1 MLRRLLACFA
11 LLTGL
16 VAVTSPAHAS
26 VSNLLD
32 CEIGITIDAADEKAD
47 DRRVCHHN
55 HDDADEADESD
66 KARNSPAKR
75 SKRVLRLP
83 VLYGVERA
91 HE

>member
-26 VSNLLD
+26 VSDLLD
-32 CEIGITIDAADEKAD
+32 CEIGITMDAADDAAD
-47 DRRVCHHN
+47 DDRTCHHN
-55 HDDADEADESD
+55 REEAEEADDGD
-66 KARNSPAKR
+66 KAGKPAKR

-83 VLYGVERA
+83 VLYGVDRA

>member
-32 CEIGITIDAADEKAD
+32 CEIGITIDAADDKAD
-47 DRRVCHHN
+47 DSRTCHHN
-55 HDDADEADESD
+55 PDEADEADDGD
-66 KARNSPAKR
+66 KARKPAKR
-75 SKRVLRLP
+75 SKHMLRLP
-83 VLYGVERA
+83 VLYGVDRA

>member
-32 CEIGITIDAADEKAD
+32 CEIGITIDAVDEKAD
-47 DRRVCHHN
+47 DRRVCSHN
-55 HDDADEADESD
+55 RDEAEEADEGD
-66 KARNSPAKR
+66 KARKPSKR

>member
-26 VSNLLD
+26 VSDLLD
-32 CEIGITIDAADEKAD
+32 CEIGISIDAADEKSD
-47 DRRVCHHN
+47 DDRVCHHN
-55 HDDADEADESD
+55 HEDADETDDSD
-66 KARNSPAKR
+66 KARKPAKR

>member
-26 VSNLLD
+26 VSDLLD
-32 CEIGITIDAADEKAD
+32 CEIGITIDAADENDDAD
-47 DRRVCHHN
+47 RVCHHN
-55 HDDADEADESD
+55 HDEVDETDEAKKSR
-66 KARNSPAKR
+66 KPVKR

>member
-32 CEIGITIDAADEKAD
+32 CEIGITIDAADEKSD

-55 HDDADEADESD
+55 HDEADEADDGS
-66 KARNSPAKR
+66 KTRKPAKR

-83 VLYGVERA
+83 VLYGIERA

>member
-16 VAVTSPAHAS
+16 VAVTTPAHAN
-26 VSNLLD
+26 VTNLLD
-32 CEIGITIDAADEKAD
+32 CEIGITAEAADDQAD
-47 DRRVCHHN
+47 DSRVCHHN
-55 HDDADEADESD
+55 HDDAEEADDSG
-66 KARNSPAKR
+66 KARKPAKR
-75 SKRVLRLP
+75 AKRVLRLP

>member
-26 VSNLLD
+26 VANLLD

-47 DRRVCHHN
+47 DSRVCHHN
-55 HDDADEADESD
+55 ADEAEESD
-66 KARNSPAKR
+66 DGSKARKPAKR

>member
-1 MLRRLLACFA
+1 MLRRLFACFA

-16 VAVTSPAHAS
+16 VAVNSPAHAS
-26 VSNLLD
+26 VSELLG
-32 CEIGITIDAADEKAD
+32 CEIGITMDAADENAD
-47 DRRVCHHN
+47 EDRVCHHN
-55 HDDADEADESD
+55 HEDVDEADDGKKSR
-66 KARNSPAKR
+66 KPAKR